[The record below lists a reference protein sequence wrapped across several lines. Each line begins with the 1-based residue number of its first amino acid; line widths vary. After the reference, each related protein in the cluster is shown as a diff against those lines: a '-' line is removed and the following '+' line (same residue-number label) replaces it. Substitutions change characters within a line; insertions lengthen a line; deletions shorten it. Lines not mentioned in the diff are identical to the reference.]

1 MNCSILIVIFF
12 YIQVI
17 ADVLMDQQSLTEE
30 QQENIKSFLE
40 AEHVVESQDPATLE
54 LYYSQLPKSDIRKLY
69 EKYRLDFELFGF
81 TPDYFI
87 KFGKG
92 H

>member
-1 MNCSILIVIFF
+1 
-12 YIQVI
+12 
-17 ADVLMDQQSLTEE
+17 MDQQNLSEE

-40 AEHVVESQDPATLE
+40 AEHEVESQDAATLE